1 MNKGKLEPKVRKC
14 IFLGYGEGVR
24 KRVYVVSP
32 YSKSFS
38 FLISTNVTLD
48 EAIMMNPRKK
58 PFDTKKTTSMWERKV
73 ELKPKAW
80 GTIGKNLVM
89 ANEED
94 VQHRDNK
101 ENA

>member
-58 PFDTKKTTSMWERKV
+58 PFDTKK
-73 ELKPKAW
+73 
-80 GTIGKNLVM
+80 
-89 ANEED
+89 
-94 VQHRDNK
+94 QHRCEREK
-101 ENA
+101 WGSCLKLEEL